1 MNSVLKITNLC
12 VAVDEKRILKGVD
25 LEVKQGEIHAL
36 MGPNGS
42 GKSTLAYAL
51 MGHPKYEIVEGS
63 ITIDGMNLA
72 ELEPDARARAGLFL
86 AFQYP
91 VTIPGVKVA
100 DFLRHAVSNVR
111 NPDRKEGEGLIPMRD
126 FRKELRSRMD
136 ELGIDHAFARR
147 YLNDGFSGGEKKR
160 MEIQQ
165 CSLAALRPK
174 FAILDETDSGL
185 DSDAVRF
192 VSEAISRLSGPEMA
206 IIIITHHERLLEI
219 NKPQQTHV
227 MLAGRIVENGDAR
240 LAHELHDQGY
250 AGVRSRHPDVAAE
263 EQEATAAKKPEE
275 VIAAGRKGVLERNK
289 AKQESIVGEPGT

>member
-1 MNSVLKITNLC
+1 MTSVLKIENLC
-12 VAVDEKRILKGVD
+12 VAVDEKLILKGVN
-25 LEVKQGEIHAL
+25 LEVRQGEIHAL

-51 MGHPKYEIVEGS
+51 MGHPKYEIVQGTVS
-63 ITIDGMNLA
+63 IDGQNLA
-72 ELEPDARARAGLFL
+72 ELEPDARARKGLFL

-111 NPDRKEGEGLIPMRD
+111 NPDRKEGEGLISMRD
-126 FRKELRSRMD
+126 FRKELKARME
-136 ELGIDHAFARR
+136 ELGIDQAFARR

-160 MEIQQ
+160 MEILQ
-165 CSLAALRPK
+165 LAMLRPK

-192 VSEAISRLSGPEMA
+192 VSEAISRLSGPDMA
-206 IIIITHHERLLEI
+206 IIIITHHERLLEF
-219 NKPQQTHV
+219 NRPQQTHV
-227 MLAGRIVENGDAR
+227 MLAGRVVENGDAR

-250 AGVRSRHPDVAAE
+250 AGVRARHPDVAAE
-263 EQEATAAKKPEE
+263 EQEEAAARKSQEAVAAK
-275 VIAAGRKGVLERNK
+275 V
-289 AKQESIVGEPGT
+289 